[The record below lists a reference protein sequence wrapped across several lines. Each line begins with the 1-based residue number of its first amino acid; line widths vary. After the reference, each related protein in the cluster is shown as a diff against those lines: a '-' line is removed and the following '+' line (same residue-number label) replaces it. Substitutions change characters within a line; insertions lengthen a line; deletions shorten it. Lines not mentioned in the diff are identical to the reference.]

1 MLKDYFCLCIKIRKM
16 KNKTLWIVAG
26 VTALLVGGYFFVRK
40 MKFQSQNPQKNAR
53 KISLVSTTN

>member
-1 MLKDYFCLCIKIRKM
+1 M

-40 MKFQSQNPQKNAR
+40 MKFQSQNPQKNDR